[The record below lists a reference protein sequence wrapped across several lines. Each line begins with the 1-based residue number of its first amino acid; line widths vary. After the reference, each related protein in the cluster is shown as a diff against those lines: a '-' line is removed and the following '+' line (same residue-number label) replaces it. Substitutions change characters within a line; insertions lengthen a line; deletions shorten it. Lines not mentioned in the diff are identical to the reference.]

1 VAETA
6 ETLLDNDAACILW
19 YSDQLKRT
27 AMRAA
32 TYNRAAHIVSHSLFN
47 VVSVVVRGLVLSLG
61 KVLGCFHTL
70 NVGAR

>member
-1 VAETA
+1 MHLVVQRPTETDSHA
-6 ETLLDNDAACILW
+6 SG
-19 YSDQLKRT
+19 Y
-27 AMRAA
+27 

-61 KVLGCFHTL
+61 KVLDCFHTL